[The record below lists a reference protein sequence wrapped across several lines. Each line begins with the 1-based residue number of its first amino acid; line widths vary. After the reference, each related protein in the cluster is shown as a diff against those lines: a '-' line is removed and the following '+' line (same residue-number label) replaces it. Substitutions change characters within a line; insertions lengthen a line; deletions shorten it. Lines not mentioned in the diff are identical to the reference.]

1 MERLNSL
8 LHTAGVALRSCDLG
22 PCLVT
27 VVNSSR
33 IQADITRDTR
43 VLTGDQEGLPWC
55 WKLVAGLDNRSVIVV
70 VLIPYREV
78 PDRFTSQER
87 SMMGQVPGCKLLLE
101 MFVDTNN
108 KVFFNCDHN
117 NNQLQRI
124 VEYFA

>member
-1 MERLNSL
+1 MIDESMV
-8 LHTAGVALRSCDLG
+8 TGLG
-22 PCLVT
+22 DRP
-27 VVNSSR
+27 
-33 IQADITRDTR
+33 
-43 VLTGDQEGLPWC
+43 
-55 WKLVAGLDNRSVIVV
+55 VIVV
-70 VLIPYREV
+70 VLIPFREV

-117 NNQLQRI
+117 NTQLQRI